1 MAQQDSTSS
10 RGKGLFYNLYGSSH
24 SASAMTAWVW
34 GVSRIIDAL
43 ESTSSAGINTAKL
56 AVTGCSR
63 DGKGALMAGAFETRI
78 ALTIPQESGSGGDA
92 CWRLSK
98 FEETSGSKV
107 QTATEIVTENAWFS
121 ANFNNYVNNLNTL
134 PYDHHLLAAM
144 VAPRALI
151 SYENTDYVWL
161 SNLAS
166 YGCMTATHTVYAAL
180 GVTSNHGFEQVGGHS
195 HCAWPSSLTPT
206 LNAFFNK
213 FLLGQSVDTTEWS
226 TNNQFNGVSWNSA
239 NWIDWTTPTLS

>member
-1 MAQQDSTSS
+1 MAQQNDQTS
-10 RGKGLFYNLYGSSH
+10 RGVGLFYNLYGKSAN
-24 SASAMTAWVW
+24 ASAMTAWVW
-34 GVSRIIDAL
+34 GVSRIIDSL
-43 ESTSSAGINTAKL
+43 EANPSANINTSKI

-63 DGKGALMAGAFETRI
+63 DGKGALMAGAFEERI

-92 CWRLSK
+92 CWRISK
-98 FEETSGSKV
+98 YEQDQGSQV
-107 QTATEIVTENAWFS
+107 QTATEIVTENVWFS
-121 ANFNNYVNNLNTL
+121 TNFNNYVNNLNVL

-161 SNLAS
+161 SALS
-166 YGCMTATHTVYAAL
+166 DFGCMTAAHTVYQAL
-180 GVTSNHGFEQVGGHS
+180 GVTSNHGFEQVGGHA
-195 HCAWPSSLTPT
+195 HCAWPTSLTPT

-213 FLLGQSVDTTEWS
+213 FLLGQNIDTTEWS
-226 TNNQFNGVSWNSA
+226 TNNQFNGPTWTAS